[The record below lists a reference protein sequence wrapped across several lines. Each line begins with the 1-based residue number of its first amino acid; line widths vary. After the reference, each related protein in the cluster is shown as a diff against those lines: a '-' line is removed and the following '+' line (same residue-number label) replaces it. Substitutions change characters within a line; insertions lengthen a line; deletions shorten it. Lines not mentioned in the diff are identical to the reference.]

1 MEIERDEMFRLMSVR
16 VSQWKAK
23 TRMASIATA
32 GMGGNQQSKSKPGVG
47 GGADSKP
54 KPLVKKLSRSTPAN
68 KKPELVQ
75 PMMANYD
82 YGEVEEGWY

>member
-47 GGADSKP
+47 GGTDS
-54 KPLVKKLSRSTPAN
+54 
-68 KKPELVQ
+68 
-75 PMMANYD
+75 
-82 YGEVEEGWY
+82 

>member
-32 GMGGNQQSKSKPGVG
+32 GMGGSQTSKQKPGAG
-47 GGADSKP
+47 GGTDSKP
-54 KPLVKKLSRSTPAN
+54 KP
-68 KKPELVQ
+68 
-75 PMMANYD
+75 
-82 YGEVEEGWY
+82 